1 MESQFFNIKVKYLTQ
16 LEDQSIKKVTKQ
28 YVLKAISFTDAEA
41 QIRTNLENDIPEF
54 NIVNCNPFNI
64 QDVRID
70 ETKESF
76 FKVKVAYQDIDEA
89 TGKVKKLIDNYIIQ
103 GNEIKD
109 VTNSTNEMLNGS
121 IMDYVIENIQLT
133 KIDNV
138 FYQVNK

>member
-70 ETKESF
+70 ETKENF

-89 TGKVKKLIDNYIIQ
+89 TGKVKKLIENYIIQ

-109 VTNSTNEMLNGS
+109 VTTSTNEMLNGS

>member
-89 TGKVKKLIDNYIIQ
+89 TGKVKKLIENYIIQ

-109 VTNSTNEMLNGS
+109 VTTSTKEMLNGS

-133 KIDNV
+133 KIDKV

>member
-89 TGKVKKLIDNYIIQ
+89 TGKVKKLIENYIIQ

-109 VTNSTNEMLNGS
+109 VTTSTNEMLNGS

>member
-89 TGKVKKLIDNYIIQ
+89 TGKVKKLIENYIIQ

-109 VTNSTNEMLNGS
+109 VTTSTNELLNGS
-121 IMDYVIENIQLT
+121 IMDYIIENIQLT

>member
-16 LEDQSIKKVTKQ
+16 LENQSIKKVTKQ

-54 NIVNCNPFNI
+54 NIINCNPFNI

-70 ETKESF
+70 ETKQSF

-89 TGKVKKLIDNYIIQ
+89 TGKVKKLIENYIIQ

-109 VTNSTNEMLNGS
+109 VTISTNEMLNGS

>member
-28 YVLKAISFTDAEA
+28 YVLKAISFTDAET

-89 TGKVKKLIDNYIIQ
+89 TGKVKKLIENYIIQ

-109 VTNSTNEMLNGS
+109 VTTSTNEMLKGS